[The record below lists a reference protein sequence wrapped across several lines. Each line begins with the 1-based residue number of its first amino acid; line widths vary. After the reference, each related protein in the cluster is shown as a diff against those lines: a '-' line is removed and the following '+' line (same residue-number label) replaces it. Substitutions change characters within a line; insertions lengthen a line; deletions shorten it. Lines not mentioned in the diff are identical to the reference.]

1 MLDPRRLAAADMW
14 GTSGSERRRTLIRVE
29 FAVGAIA
36 CTALGAVVLATASG
50 WWLLLGVWLVGAGLN
65 YVPLAVHAQS
75 LSRPGALEAELDGVD
90 VRAELRRA
98 GAQQFWIAVP
108 GAVALAGLRKRQ

>member
-36 CTALGAVVLATASG
+36 

-108 GAVALAGLRKRQ
+108 GAVALAGL

>member
-36 CTALGAVVLATASG
+36 
-50 WWLLLGVWLVGAGLN
+50 
-65 YVPLAVHAQS
+65 
-75 LSRPGALEAELDGVD
+75 
-90 VRAELRRA
+90 
-98 GAQQFWIAVP
+98 
-108 GAVALAGLRKRQ
+108 